1 MSVLALLAT
10 AMALYCFG
18 AVGSLLLRR
27 WERAA
32 TFVAGVSAAL
42 AGGLGVVG
50 ALQVLIDG
58 TGPSFS
64 APGPFPF
71 ASFTIRVDPLAAL
84 LVLVISLVTVA
95 ATVFSLSYLRDYYGR
110 GVGVMGFFLN
120 LFIAAM
126 IMVAIADNG
135 FYFLLFWEMMTMTSY
150 FLVIFNQDR
159 EAVDAGFLYFF
170 VTQSFSMLLMVAFL
184 LLFMRSGSLDFA
196 AFRAEKLPTWLAS
209 IIFLLT
215 FFGFGAKAG
224 MVPLHIWLPRAHPA
238 SPSHASA
245 LMSGVM
251 VKLGIYGIIRVA
263 VDFLG
268 ASVAW
273 WGWIVLAF
281 GAMSAVLG
289 VLYALAEHDIKRLLA
304 YHTVE
309 NIGIILM
316 GTGVGMVGIATGKP
330 ILASIG
336 LLAALYHTLN
346 HAVFKGLLFL
356 GAGALTYATQTRNM
370 AMMGGLARRMSWT
383 ASFFLVGALSIAAI
397 PPLNGFVSEWLTY
410 QAFFTASTGP
420 DFTSR
425 LFGPLAAVM
434 LAITGALAVM
444 CFVKAWGLMF
454 GGAARTQ
461 AAAEAGE
468 VPVTMLAGMGGLALL
483 CIVFGLGAPVI
494 APILSRAVGALLRAG
509 SVKVADGIL
518 IFPGDPHQAVLSTP
532 LMAALMICL
541 LAVPLLIAAI
551 HRGHRVAPR
560 IVPEAWACGY
570 DHDAQMTVSA
580 GGFVEPPGFMFR
592 GLYWLRTIQGPAAE
606 VLDGSV
612 TVATHA
618 AGIVEPVWDET
629 TVGGSTRGVRFLGRQ
644 LQAMEGGD
652 LRVYCL
658 YILAALG
665 VLLIIEAR

>member
-454 GGAARTQ
+454 GGAARSP
-461 AAAEAGE
+461 AAAEARE

-483 CIVFGLGAPVI
+483 CVVFGLGAPVI

-532 LMAALMICL
+532 LMAALMVGL

-570 DHDAQMTVSA
+570 DHNAQMTVSA
-580 GGFVEPPGFMFR
+580 SGFVEPPGFMFR
-592 GLYWLRTIQGPAAE
+592 GLYWLRTIQRPAAE

>member
-1 MSVLALLAT
+1 VAAILGTAASV
-10 AMALYCFG
+10 
-18 AVGSLLLRR
+18 
-27 WERAA
+27 
-32 TFVAGVSAAL
+32 
-42 AGGLGVVG
+42 
-50 ALQVLIDG
+50 QVLLDG
-58 TGPSFS
+58 KGLPF
-64 APGPFPF
+64 AAAGPFPF
-71 ASFTIRVDPLAAL
+71 ASFLIRFDPLAAF
-84 LVLVISLVTVA
+84 LVLVISLVTLA
-95 ATVFSLSYLRDYYGR
+95 ASIFSLSYLRDYAGR
-110 GVGVMGFFLN
+110 GIGVMGFCFN
-120 LFIAAM
+120 LFVASM
-126 IMVAIADNG
+126 VMVAVVDNG
-135 FYFLLFWEMMTMTSY
+135 FYFLLFWELMTLTSY
-150 FLVIFNQDR
+150 FLVIFDQDR
-159 EAVDAGFLYFF
+159 KAVDAGFLYFF
-170 VTQSFSMLLMVAFL
+170 ITQSFSMLLMTAFL
-184 LLFMRSGSLDFA
+184 LLFMRTGSLDFA
-196 AFRAEKLPTWLAS
+196 TFRSDKLPTWLAS

-238 SPSHASA
+238 APSHASA

-454 GGAARTQ
+454 GGAARSP
-461 AAAEAGE
+461 AAAEARE

-483 CIVFGLGAPVI
+483 CVVFGLGAPVI

-532 LMAALMICL
+532 LMAALMVGL

-570 DHDAQMTVSA
+570 DHNAQMTVSA
-580 GGFVEPPGFMFR
+580 SGFVEPPGFMFR
-592 GLYWLRTIQGPAAE
+592 GLYWLRTIQRPAAE

>member
-1 MSVLALLAT
+1 MSVLALLAA
-10 AMALYCFG
+10 AMALYCCG

-32 TFVAGVSAAL
+32 SFVAGVSAAL
-42 AGGLGVVG
+42 AGGLGVVA
-50 ALQVLIDG
+50 ALLVLLEG
-58 TGPSFS
+58 SGPSFT
-64 APGPFPF
+64 APGPFAF
-71 ASFTIRVDPLAAL
+71 ASFAIRVDPLAAL
-84 LVLVISLVTVA
+84 LVLIISLVTVA
-95 ATVFSLSYLRDYYGR
+95 ATIFSMSYLRDYAGR

-135 FYFLLFWEMMTMTSY
+135 FYFLLFWELMTLTSY

-184 LLFMRSGSLDFA
+184 LLFMRSGSLDFE
-196 AFRAEKLPTWLAS
+196 AFRIDKLPPWLAS
-209 IIFLLT
+209 IVFLLT

-238 SPSHASA
+238 APSHASA

-268 ASVAW
+268 AGVAW
-273 WGWIVLAF
+273 WGWIVFGF

-316 GTGVGMVGIATGKP
+316 GTGVGMVGLATGRP
-330 ILASIG
+330 VLASIG
-336 LLAALYHTLN
+336 LLAAFYHTLN

-370 AMMGGLARRMSWT
+370 ALMGGLARRMWWT

-410 QAFFTASTGP
+410 QALFAAGVGP
-420 DFTSR
+420 DFASR

-434 LAITGALAVM
+434 LALTGALAVM

-454 GGAARTQ
+454 GGAARSQ
-461 AAAEAGE
+461 PAAEARE

-483 CIVFGLGAPVI
+483 CAVFGLGAPVI
-494 APILSRAVGALLRAG
+494 APILSRAVAALLRAG

-532 LMAALMICL
+532 LMAVVMVCL
-541 LAVPLLIAAI
+541 LAVPLLIAAM
-551 HRGHRVAPR
+551 HRGHRLAPR

-580 GGFVEPPGFMFR
+580 GGFVEPAGLMFY
-592 GLYWLRTIQGPAAE
+592 GLYWLRKIQGPAAE

-612 TVATHA
+612 TAATHA

-629 TVGGSTRGVRFLGRQ
+629 TVGGATRGVRFLGGH
-644 LQAMEGGD
+644 LQAMEGGN

-658 YILAALG
+658 YILVALG
-665 VLLIIEAR
+665 LLLIIVAG

>member
-1 MSVLALLAT
+1 M
-10 AMALYCFG
+10 
-18 AVGSLLLRR
+18 
-27 WERAA
+27 
-32 TFVAGVSAAL
+32 
-42 AGGLGVVG
+42 
-50 ALQVLIDG
+50 
-58 TGPSFS
+58 
-64 APGPFPF
+64 
-71 ASFTIRVDPLAAL
+71 
-84 LVLVISLVTVA
+84 A
-95 ATVFSLSYLRDYYGR
+95 ATVFSLSYLRDYSGR

-135 FYFLLFWEMMTMTSY
+135 FYFLLFWELMTLTSY

-159 EAVDAGFLYFF
+159 DAVDAGFLYFF
-170 VTQSFSMLLMVAFL
+170 ITQSFSMLLMVAFL

-196 AFRAEKLPTWLAS
+196 AFRAEKLPPWLAS

-224 MVPLHIWLPRAHPA
+224 IVPLHIWLPRAHPA
-238 SPSHASA
+238 APSHASA

-251 VKLGIYGIIRVA
+251 VKLGIYGIIRVE

-268 ASVAW
+268 AAVAW
-273 WGWIVLAF
+273 WGWVVLGF
-281 GAMSAVLG
+281 GAASAVLG

-316 GTGVGMVGIATGKP
+316 GAGVGMVGIATGKP
-330 ILASIG
+330 VLAAIG
-336 LLAALYHTLN
+336 LLAAFYHTLN

-356 GAGALTYATQTRNM
+356 SAGAVTYATQTRNM
-370 AMMGGLARRMSWT
+370 PDMGGLARRLPWT

-397 PPLNGFVSEWLTY
+397 PPFNGFVSEWLTY
-410 QAFFTASTGP
+410 QAFFATGAGP
-420 DFTSR
+420 GFASR

-434 LAITGALAVM
+434 LALTGALAVM

-454 GGAARTQ
+454 GGAARSKPAVDAT
-461 AAAEAGE
+461 E

-483 CIVFGLGAPVI
+483 CVVFGLGAPVI
-494 APILSRAVGALLRAG
+494 APVLSRAVAALLRAA
-509 SVKVADGIL
+509 SVKVADGTL

-532 LMAALMICL
+532 MMAAVMVCL
-541 LAVPLLIAAI
+541 LAVPLLIAAL

-580 GGFVEPPGFMFR
+580 SGFVEPAGLMFR
-592 GLYWLRTIQGPAAE
+592 RLYQLRTLQGPVGD
-606 VLDGSV
+606 VLDDSV
-612 TVATHA
+612 ASATHA
-618 AGIVEPVWDET
+618 AVVVEPVWDKT
-629 TVGGSTRGVRFLGRQ
+629 MVSWSTHGVRFLGSH
-644 LQAMEGGD
+644 LQAIEGGN

-658 YILAALG
+658 YILATLAI
-665 VLLIIEAR
+665 LLIVLAA